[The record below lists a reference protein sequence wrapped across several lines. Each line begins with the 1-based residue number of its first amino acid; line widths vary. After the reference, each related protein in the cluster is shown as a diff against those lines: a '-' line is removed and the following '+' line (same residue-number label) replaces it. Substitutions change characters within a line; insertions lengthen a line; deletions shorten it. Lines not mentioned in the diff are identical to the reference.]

1 MKAVVNVQTI
11 HVTKHANLICI
22 HITKISTSL
31 FKHIATNNIMTSI
44 VMFNIIELSV
54 QLFKNRY
61 KTLDKVYVSVQEN
74 TYICILTL
82 HVCYL

>member
-31 FKHIATNNIMTSI
+31 FKHIVTNNIMTSI

-54 QLFKNRY
+54 QLFKYRY
-61 KTLDKVYVSVQEN
+61 KTLDKMYVYLYKRTHTSV
-74 TYICILTL
+74 Y
-82 HVCYL
+82 